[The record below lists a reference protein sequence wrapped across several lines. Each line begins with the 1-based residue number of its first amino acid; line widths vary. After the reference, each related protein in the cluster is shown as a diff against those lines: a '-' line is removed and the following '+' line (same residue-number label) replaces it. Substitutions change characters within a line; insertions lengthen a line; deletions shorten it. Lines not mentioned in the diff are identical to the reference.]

1 MHGVHLVLLAVVVYQ
16 AHPGRVGIHAAGA
29 VPPHRVVG
37 PTAFPQL
44 VDQCHVLVGQVIAVI
59 MRCLPAQANRPSRAV
74 QVTGDDV
81 PADAALGQVVQ
92 RGHAAGKLIGGFVGQ
107 VGGDAKTQVLR
118 DSGHGR
124 DQQHWVAH
132 RYLHCT
138 TYRGIGAAA

>member
-1 MHGVHLVLLAVVVYQ
+1 
-16 AHPGRVGIHAAGA
+16 
-29 VPPHRVVG
+29 
-37 PTAFPQL
+37 
-44 VDQCHVLVGQVIAVI
+44 

-92 RGHAAGKLIGGFVGQ
+92 RGHAAGKLIGRLIGQ
-107 VGGDAKTQVLR
+107 VSGDAKTQVLR

-132 RYLHCT
+132 RHLHCAT
-138 TYRGIGAAA
+138 HRGIGAAA